1 MRVCETVVAPWHVR
15 VERVELLPILGNLG
29 LIVLGILLLYYGGEF
44 LVDNASKLA
53 NKLGVSALVI
63 GLTVVA
69 FGTSAPELA
78 ASVTAALQGFP
89 DLSVGNIVGS
99 NIANLALVLG
109 IAALVYPLATTARFV
124 RREVPFMIGTSLLL
138 LPFSLNGNIGRIE
151 GLILVAL
158 LGFFLWFLLREGETA
173 EIEEVEAELK
183 EEGAQQVSTL
193 RLSLFAAL
201 GIGLLVGGAQ
211 VLVEGASNLAEAFG
225 INERIIG
232 ITLVALGT
240 SLPELASSV
249 VAALKKEGDII
260 IGNLIGSNVF
270 NVLSIIGITT
280 IIQPLS
286 VRPEWQNV
294 DFWIMIGVS
303 LLTLVFLAVGLRV
316 GRAKGGVLVA
326 VYVAYIAYIAYTV
339 FNQAP
344 VA

>member
-1 MRVCETVVAPWHVR
+1 VD
-15 VERVELLPILGNLG
+15 LLSILGNLG
-29 LIVLGILLLYYGGEF
+29 LIVVGIVLLYFGGEF
-44 LVDNASKLA
+44 LVENAAKLA
-53 NKLGVSALVI
+53 KKLGVSTLVI

-78 ASVTAALQGFP
+78 ASVTAALRGLP

-109 IAALVYPLATTARFV
+109 VAALIYPLVTTAQFV
-124 RREVPFMIGTSLLL
+124 RREVPFMVGTSLLL
-138 LPFSLNGNIGRIE
+138 LPFSLDGTIGRFE
-151 GLILVAL
+151 GLILIAL
-158 LGFFLWFLLREGETA
+158 LGLFLWVLLRGDSA
-173 EIEEVEAELK
+173 EIEEIDAELSDD
-183 EEGAQQVSTL
+183 EVAAASTL
-193 RLSLFAAL
+193 RLSLLAAV

-211 VLVEGASNLAEAFG
+211 ILVEGASNLAEAFG
-225 INERIIG
+225 INERVIG

-260 IGNLIGSNVF
+260 IGNLIGSNIF

-280 IIQPLS
+280 LIQPLM

-303 LLTLVFLAVGLRV
+303 LLTLAFLAIGLRV
-316 GRAKGGVLVA
+316 GRVKGGVLFA
-326 VYVAYIAYIAYTV
+326 TYIAYIGYVAYTV
-339 FNQAP
+339 FGQAP

>member
-1 MRVCETVVAPWHVR
+1 MD
-15 VERVELLPILGNLG
+15 LLPILGNLG
-29 LIVLGILLLYYGGEF
+29 LIVVGIVLLYFGGEF
-44 LVDNASKLA
+44 LVENAAKLA
-53 NKLGVSALVI
+53 KKLGVSALVI

-78 ASVTAALQGFP
+78 ASVTAALRGLP

-109 IAALVYPLATTARFV
+109 VAALIYPLVTTARFV
-124 RREVPFMIGTSLLL
+124 RREVPFMVGTSLLL
-138 LPFSLNGNIGRIE
+138 LPFSLDGTIGRFE
-151 GLILVAL
+151 GLILVVL
-158 LGFFLWFLLREGETA
+158 LGLFLWVLLRGGDSA
-173 EIEEVEAELK
+173 EIEEIDAELSDD
-183 EEGAQQVSTL
+183 EVAAASTL
-193 RLSLFAAL
+193 RLSLLAAV

-211 VLVEGASNLAEAFG
+211 ILVEGASNLAEAFG
-225 INERIIG
+225 INERVIG

-280 IIQPLS
+280 LIQPLM

-294 DFWIMIGVS
+294 DFWIMIGIS
-303 LLTLVFLAVGLRV
+303 LLTLAFLAIGLRV
-316 GRAKGGVLVA
+316 GRVKGGVLFA
-326 VYVAYIAYIAYTV
+326 IYVGYIGYVAYTV
-339 FNQAP
+339 FGQAP

>member
-1 MRVCETVVAPWHVR
+1 MD
-15 VERVELLPILGNLG
+15 LLPILGNLG
-29 LIVLGILLLYYGGEF
+29 LIAGGIVLLYFGGEF
-44 LVDNASKLA
+44 LVENAAKLA
-53 NKLGVSALVI
+53 KKLGVSTLVI

-78 ASVTAALQGFP
+78 ASVTAALRGLP

-109 IAALVYPLATTARFV
+109 VAALIYPLVTTVKFV
-124 RREVPFMIGTSLLL
+124 RREVPFMVGTSLLL
-138 LPFSLNGNIGRIE
+138 LPFSLDGTIGRFE
-151 GLILVAL
+151 GLILVGL
-158 LGFFLWFLLREGETA
+158 LGLFLWVLLRGGDTS
-173 EIEEVEAELK
+173 EIEEIEAELS
-183 EEGAQQVSTL
+183 EDEVAAASTA
-193 RLSLFAAL
+193 RLSLFAAI

-211 VLVEGASNLAEAFG
+211 ILVEGASNLAEAFG
-225 INERIIG
+225 INERVIG

-260 IGNLIGSNVF
+260 IGNIIGSNIF

-280 IIQPLS
+280 LLQPLV

-303 LLTLVFLAVGLRV
+303 LLTLAFLAIGLRV
-316 GRAKGGVLVA
+316 GRVKGGVLFA
-326 VYVAYIAYIAYTV
+326 TYIAYIGYVAYTV
-339 FNQAP
+339 FGQAP